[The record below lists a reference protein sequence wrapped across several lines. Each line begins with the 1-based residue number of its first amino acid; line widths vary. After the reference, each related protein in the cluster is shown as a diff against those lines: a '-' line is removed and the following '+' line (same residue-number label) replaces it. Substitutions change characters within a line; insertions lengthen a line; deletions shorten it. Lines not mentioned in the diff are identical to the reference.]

1 MKKIIYILSL
11 IAIGLIYSCS
21 EKKQK
26 YNNEPSNFFFKVPGT
41 DIGITTSK
49 VPGAQFYVV
58 FAKDSVLP
66 SDTVDYIKYE
76 TNQSTILNFVFDPRN
91 KKAIYIL
98 ASDDITEINIL
109 NDSLEILREAEF
121 DSLFFEPRFR
131 TEPPILKYPYI
142 QVNIYPSHYTISMT
156 KYEPVN
162 NYIKE
167 SDIYG
172 GW

>member
-121 DSLFFEPRFR
+121 DSLFLNLALEQNLQF
-131 TEPPILKYPYI
+131 
-142 QVNIYPSHYTISMT
+142 
-156 KYEPVN
+156 
-162 NYIKE
+162 
-167 SDIYG
+167 
-172 GW
+172 

>member
-11 IAIGLIYSCS
+11 IVIGSIYSCS

-76 TNQSTILNFVFDPRN
+76 TGEMCNIQLIFLTTGWKYYERLNSTLFFLN
-91 KKAIYIL
+91 L
-98 ASDDITEINIL
+98 ASEQNL
-109 NDSLEILREAEF
+109 QF
-121 DSLFFEPRFR
+121 
-131 TEPPILKYPYI
+131 
-142 QVNIYPSHYTISMT
+142 
-156 KYEPVN
+156 
-162 NYIKE
+162 
-167 SDIYG
+167 
-172 GW
+172 

>member
-76 TNQSTILNFVFDPRN
+76 TNQSTELEFVFDPRN

-121 DSLFFEPRFR
+121 DSLFLNQQKP
-131 TEPPILKYPYI
+131 
-142 QVNIYPSHYTISMT
+142 
-156 KYEPVN
+156 
-162 NYIKE
+162 
-167 SDIYG
+167 DIDLLF
-172 GW
+172 

>member
-76 TNQSTILNFVFDPRN
+76 TNQSTELEFVFDPAR
-91 KKAIYIL
+91 
-98 ASDDITEINIL
+98 
-109 NDSLEILREAEF
+109 
-121 DSLFFEPRFR
+121 
-131 TEPPILKYPYI
+131 
-142 QVNIYPSHYTISMT
+142 
-156 KYEPVN
+156 
-162 NYIKE
+162 
-167 SDIYG
+167 
-172 GW
+172 